1 MKKYCKQNV
10 VYHAGVSLPGSP
22 SPESP
27 CPCPDN
33 GIIMA
38 SASTGPRA
46 LSARGQSDSWTKKK
60 QQGVLR
66 IFERFRN
73 SSPEITE
80 LYPVGIASLD
90 ERTLTT
96 MKGGIY
102 EHFA

>member
-1 MKKYCKQNV
+1 
-10 VYHAGVSLPGSP
+10 
-22 SPESP
+22 
-27 CPCPDN
+27 
-33 GIIMA
+33 MA
-38 SASTGPRA
+38 SASSAGPRA

-60 QQGVLR
+60 QGVLR